1 MYKTIMESENLKVSL
16 FSKIKTFVFR
26 HKFIFIG
33 LLIVIVAGVYFIFGR
48 GTSST
53 ETRYVVNSVTK
64 ETLINT
70 VSGTGQVATA
80 SDSEIKSKVS
90 GELLSLKI
98 KNGQEVKVGEVL
110 ATIDSTDA
118 QKSVRDAETN
128 LANAKLS
135 LEKLTRGDRSEE
147 LEISQMDIESNKRSV
162 TEAEDNLAKAKTDAE
177 TALNDDYDSALNELS
192 QAMNKTTST
201 LMTITDIQYAH
212 FNSNDQDGAN
222 ISSAKATAVKLL
234 FGIDDGGRVT
244 ADYFSKANGGLKKMI
259 SAAQISK
266 NKTDIDS
273 ALSQMKDALQKVK
286 NILEAIPVGNS
297 LTSSERSSV
306 VSEKTNID
314 SLISTITSRQQT
326 IASQITTNANN
337 IETAENKIVDA
348 KNTLEKAEKQLA
360 LNNNPDPL
368 DIESAEM
375 SIKEKENALYD
386 ARLTLAD
393 YTIKAPFSGIISVV
407 SVEKGS
413 DVSANASIAT
423 IISKE
428 LTAEITLNEIDI
440 AKVSVG
446 QKATLTFDAVSD
458 MVVTGTVSEV
468 DTVGAVSQGVV
479 SYGVKIVFD
488 TEAEG
493 VKPGMSVSVAIITKS
508 SQDALVVPS
517 SAIKTINNVSYV
529 EVPSESENIDSSEI
543 GSTKGVLLKNA
554 TKRQE
559 ITTGLSNDTST
570 EVLTGLK
577 ENDLVIV
584 KTVTSTATTT
594 KASSGQSLFQM
605 GGGTRSGGTTNTK
618 TNTSK

>member
-1 MYKTIMESENLKVSL
+1 MESENLKVSL
-16 FSKIKTFVFR
+16 FGKIKTFVFR

-33 LLIVIVAGVYFIFGR
+33 LLIVIVVGTYFIFGR
-48 GTSST
+48 GASST

-64 ETLINT
+64 ETLVNS

-98 KNGQEVKVGEVL
+98 KNGQEVKVGEIL

-118 QKSVRDAETN
+118 QKSVRDAETS

-147 LEISQMDIESNKRSV
+147 LEISQMDIESNKRAV
-162 TEAEDNLAKAKTDAE
+162 TEAENDLAKAKSDAE
-177 TALNDDYDSALNELS
+177 TALNEDYDSALNELS
-192 QAMNKTTST
+192 QAINKTTST
-201 LMTITDIQYAH
+201 LMTVTDIQYAH

-259 SAAQISK
+259 ATAQVSK

-286 NILEAIPVGNS
+286 NILEAIPTGNS
-297 LTSSERSSV
+297 VTSSERSSV
-306 VSEKTNID
+306 ISEKTNID
-314 SLISTITSRQQT
+314 SLISTITSRQQA
-326 IASQITTNANN
+326 IVSQMTTNTNN
-337 IETAENKIVDA
+337 IESAENKIVDA

-393 YTIKAPFSGIISVV
+393 YTIRAPFSGIISVV
-407 SVEKGS
+407 SVEKGG
-413 DVSANASIAT
+413 DVSANTSIAT

-479 SYGVKIVFD
+479 SYGVTIVFD

-517 SAIKTINNVSYV
+517 SAIKTINNISYV
-529 EVPSESENIDSSEI
+529 EVPNETETIDSSEV

-577 ENDLVIV
+577 ENDLIIV
-584 KTVTSTATTT
+584 KTVTSTVTTT